1 MRSGEMRLHAHIERL
16 IAARRRLWR
25 WPSSALADL
34 ILLDDKAARQAA
46 GALNLTYIGV
56 VGILLAAK
64 SRSLVPLVKPILDD
78 LRAIAGFRLADATY
92 QHALRLAGE

>member
-1 MRSGEMRLHAHIERL
+1 MRSGEREIARTYQALDSGEAAALALAVERC
-16 IAARRRLWR
+16 
-25 WPSSALADL
+25 ADL

-46 GALNLTYIGV
+46 GVLNLTYIGV

-78 LRAIAGFRLADATY
+78 LRAIAGFRLADATIS
-92 QHALRLAGE
+92 HALRLAGE